1 MPKYRITER
10 LEIEKEVYIDIE
22 ANSENKAYE
31 LAQDTIWEDWENYTE
46 GNSDITSQLQSITT
60 IEMENKENA

>member
-22 ANSENKAYE
+22 ANSENEAYE

-46 GNSDITSQLQSITT
+46 GDCDICSQLQSITEI
-60 IEMENKENA
+60 IEM